1 MCDAP
6 VGVIRT
12 PVMLGSIVVV
22 PKKSLLSYKNRY
34 KKFLLLLSTYSCSC
48 LGD

>member
-1 MCDAP
+1 MPAAP
-6 VGVIRT
+6 IGVTRT
-12 PVMLGSIVVV
+12 PVVLESVVVV